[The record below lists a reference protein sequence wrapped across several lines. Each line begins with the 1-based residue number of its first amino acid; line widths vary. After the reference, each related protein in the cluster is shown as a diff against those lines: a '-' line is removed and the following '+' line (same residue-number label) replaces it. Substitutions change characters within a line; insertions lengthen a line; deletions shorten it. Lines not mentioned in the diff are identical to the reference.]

1 MALNKTSYAVS
12 VVIPAYNAGRH
23 IGRALD
29 SVLAQ
34 THPADE
40 IIVVDDG
47 STDDTDKVVRTY
59 GEKVRYIRQENT
71 GAGSARN
78 RGVEEAKCNW
88 IAFLDADDEW
98 LPEKLELQINL
109 LQRNEDLVWAFSDMY
124 NCYCR
129 NESIKSAHEQLDV
142 EKILGENEFFESYF
156 TCYLS
161 GFYASTITLVI
172 KREILGEVGPFDIKQ
187 LRGQDADLWFR
198 IAYRWP
204 RIGYVRAPLAI
215 YHRGVANSIT
225 KTYAHSRVIG
235 DLVERHLR
243 LSAECGQLDKFRPCG
258 SQMIQVLIREILAE
272 GRMDEIMELVGRFAS
287 ILPFRFKAE
296 MCLRVKCPRLA
307 PFCLGVSGRV
317 KIFWRFIGGFFK
329 KA

>member
-1 MALNKTSYAVS
+1 VA

-34 THPADE
+34 TRPAEE

-47 STDDTDKVVRTY
+47 STDDTAKVVRTY

-71 GAGSARN
+71 GAAGARN
-78 RGVEEAKCNW
+78 RGIKETKAEW

-98 LPEKLELQINL
+98 LPDKLELQL
-109 LQRNEDLVWAFSDMY
+109 THLQRNNDLVWTCGNFY
-124 NCYCR
+124 QCWC
-129 NESIKSAHEQLDV
+129 NEERRQLAREPGLLEQA
-142 EKILGENEFFESYF
+142 LGDKEISESYF
-156 TCYLS
+156 SAYVS
-161 GFYASTITLVI
+161 GVYAWTSTVMV
-172 KREILGEVGPFDIKQ
+172 KRKILEEAGLFQVGQ

-225 KTYAHSRVIG
+225 KTYAHSRIIG
-235 DLVERHLR
+235 DLVKRHLR